1 MNKRNFTLQLM
12 KEEYASF
19 SYHCGRK
26 NFTATFET
34 SSCEGV
40 ALGTI
45 HIKDLLRQGV
55 VEYIDVNEENNC
67 LIEVAER
74 ELKVRPRAIGED
86 YKV

>member
-1 MNKRNFTLQLM
+1 MRPSVIIVDEK
-12 KEEYASF
+12 
-19 SYHCGRK
+19 
-26 NFTATFET
+26 T
-34 SSCEGV
+34 SLPRLKQVHVEGV

-45 HIKDLLRQGV
+45 HIKDLLRQGA